1 MKGTYVTLNS
11 YYVERSS
18 IVQSTPNLWSSSS
31 LRSLHLSLPPSLPT
45 ALKPLRTFH
54 GSWNFY
60 PVLFAFCNHKS
71 EGCWP
76 GLFVARHLAWL
87 RTDYISVVSAQR
99 TSGIYANYIFF
110 INLSNL

>member
-1 MKGTYVTLNS
+1 MRGGSHAEQRKLD
-11 YYVERSS
+11 
-18 IVQSTPNLWSSSS
+18 VQKCCCLD
-31 LRSLHLSLPPSLPT
+31 
-45 ALKPLRTFH
+45 KKCD
-54 GSWNFY
+54 FY

-99 TSGIYANYIFF
+99 TSGIYASYIFF
-110 INLSNL
+110 Y